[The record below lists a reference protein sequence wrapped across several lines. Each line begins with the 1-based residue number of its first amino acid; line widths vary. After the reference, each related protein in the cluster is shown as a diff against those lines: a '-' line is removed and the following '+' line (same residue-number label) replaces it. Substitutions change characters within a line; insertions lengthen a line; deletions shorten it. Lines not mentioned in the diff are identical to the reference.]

1 VKVVTTRRELRA
13 ARAGFPRLGLVPTM
27 GYLHEGHLSL
37 VRLAK
42 QECGAAAVSI
52 FVNPTQFGPE
62 EDLSAYPRDLDRDL
76 RFLRAAGA
84 DLVWTPGVE
93 DVYPPG
99 FATTVTV
106 GGITDV
112 LEGARRPGHFTG
124 VATVVAVLF
133 GAVSPTKAYFG
144 QKDAQQVRVIQRM
157 AHDLALPLEVVV
169 GPTVRESDG
178 LAMSSRNTYLSGAE
192 RASAS
197 VLYRAL
203 NTARQAAEG
212 GELDAHALRRLMAQ
226 IIVDEPR
233 AEIDY
238 VSVADPDSLAEL
250 AAIDLEHGAL
260 LSLAVRFGRTRL
272 IDNVVVPAT
281 RRGSSPLE
289 TA

>member
-1 VKVVTTRRELRA
+1 VKVVTTRAELRS
-13 ARAGFPRLGLVPTM
+13 ARAEFPRLGLVPTM

-37 VRLAK
+37 VRMAK

-52 FVNPTQFGPE
+52 FVNPTQFGPG
-62 EDLSAYPRDLDRDL
+62 EDLSTYPRDLDRDL
-76 RFLRAAGA
+76 RYLREAGA
-84 DLVWTPGVE
+84 DLVWTPRVE
-93 DVYPPG
+93 DIYPSG

-124 VATVVAVLF
+124 VATVVAVLL
-133 GAVSPTKAYFG
+133 GAVSPTRAYFG

-157 AHDLALPLEVVV
+157 ATDLALPLDVVV

-178 LAMSSRNTYLSGAE
+178 LAMSSRNTYLSEAE

-203 NTARQAAEG
+203 GTARAAAEG
-212 GELDAHALRRLMAQ
+212 GELDAHGLRRLMAQ
-226 IIVDEPR
+226 LIVGEPM

-250 AAIDLEHGAL
+250 ATIDPARGAL

-272 IDNVVVPAT
+272 IDNVVLP
-281 RRGSSPLE
+281 GSR
-289 TA
+289 

>member
-1 VKVVTTRRELRA
+1 MKVVTTRAELRA
-13 ARAGFPRLGLVPTM
+13 VRAEFPRLGLVPTM

-37 VRLAK
+37 VRMAK

-52 FVNPTQFGPE
+52 FVNPTQFGPG
-62 EDLSAYPRDLDRDL
+62 EDLSTYPRDLDRDL
-76 RFLRAAGA
+76 RYLREAGA
-84 DLVWTPGVE
+84 DLVWTPRVE
-93 DVYPPG
+93 DIYPSG

-124 VATVVAVLF
+124 VATVVAVLL
-133 GAVSPTKAYFG
+133 GAVSPTRAYFG

-157 AHDLALPLEVVV
+157 ATDLALPLDVVV

-178 LAMSSRNTYLSGAE
+178 LAMSSRNTYLSEGE

-203 NTARQAAEG
+203 CAARAAAEG
-212 GELDAHALRRLMAQ
+212 GEFDAHALRRLMAQ
-226 IIVDEPR
+226 LIVGEPM

-250 AAIDLEHGAL
+250 ATIDPARGAL

-272 IDNVVVPAT
+272 IDNVVLPPS
-281 RRGSSPLE
+281 R
-289 TA
+289 